1 MLPGGGST
9 VQNYCFGMPDGD
21 RGGIFYVVG
30 VRAPTTE
37 RANAGKRPTKK
48 SAEIRFANIA
58 GLQLCKRHDS
68 QVVYAGSVVKWQ
80 HGVVSLRHDNES

>member
-1 MLPGGGST
+1 M
-9 VQNYCFGMPDGD
+9 QNYCFGMPDGD